1 MDRNAEHLTRNDPIM
16 QELWAVKAAINK
28 EANYSVAEIA
38 RRLREQYPSGIIGID
53 MPVQAKPIENP
64 AK

>member
-38 RRLREQYPSGIIGID
+38 RRLREQYPAGIIGVD
-53 MPVQAKPIENP
+53 MPVQTKPIEKP

>member
-38 RRLREQYPSGIIGID
+38 RRLREQYPSGIIGVD
-53 MPVQAKPIENP
+53 MPTQAKPIEKP
-64 AK
+64 TK